1 MKKIYPN
8 IIYTQI
14 PKRRIYT
21 QIIIYTQMPPPPL
34 SIHAMEKR
42 EVSSIQILSN
52 SLLLPGSLLMTL
64 NNKYNVGKT
73 H

>member
-14 PKRRIYT
+14 PKRSIYT

-34 SIHAMEKR
+34 SNHAMEKR

-52 SLLLPGSLLMTL
+52 SLLPGSLLMTL